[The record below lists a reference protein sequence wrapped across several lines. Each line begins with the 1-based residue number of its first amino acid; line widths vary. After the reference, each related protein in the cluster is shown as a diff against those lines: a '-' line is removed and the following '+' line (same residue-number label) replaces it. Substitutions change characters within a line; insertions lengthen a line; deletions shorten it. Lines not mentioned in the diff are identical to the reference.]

1 MKKSLNM
8 LEGNI
13 VGKEALAAVGGS
25 TGTVINLLVG
35 FVVGLAS
42 GATVVIAQYYGNH
55 ELEGVEKGV
64 YSSMLLAIVLGA
76 VLTILGIAFTPW
88 ILDLLKVP
96 EDIMDYSITYMRI
109 FLVGMIPS
117 LIYILYYK
125 HCFRH
130 CICYF
135 LSLGRCWC
143 SNRNNNCTSCICTS
157 YIKSSFIYYR
167 FLCISP
173 IKINI

>member
-13 VGKEALAAVGGS
+13 TELILLFFLPILCGSLFQQLYNTVDAIVVGNFVGKEALAAVGGS

-64 YSSMLLAIVLGA
+64 YSSMFLAIVLGA
-76 VLTILGIAFTPW
+76 VLTVLGIAFTPW

-109 FLVGMIPS
+109 FLVGMIQ
-117 LIYILYYK
+117 I
-125 HCFRH
+125 
-130 CICYF
+130 
-135 LSLGRCWC
+135 GRAHV
-143 SNRNNNCTSCICTS
+143 
-157 YIKSSFIYYR
+157 
-167 FLCISP
+167 
-173 IKINI
+173 